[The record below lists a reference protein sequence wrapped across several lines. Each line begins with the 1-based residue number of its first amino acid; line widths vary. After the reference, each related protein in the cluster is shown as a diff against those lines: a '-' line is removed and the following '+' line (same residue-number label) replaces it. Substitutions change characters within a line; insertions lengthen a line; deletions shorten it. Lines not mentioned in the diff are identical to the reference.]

1 LFCVIKGGYKVH
13 PVLILLKINI
23 LIIISNKEGR
33 SSQNLRLFIRGKIKS
48 EDIIING
55 INQFL
60 ILPIMIGIVIK
71 KIIINAWIV
80 IVE

>member
-1 LFCVIKGGYKVH
+1 M
-13 PVLILLKINI
+13 
-23 LIIISNKEGR
+23 LIIIIFKEGIN
-33 SSQNLRLFIRGKIKS
+33 SQNLKLFIRGKIKS
-48 EDIIING
+48 VLIIIIG